1 MMTAALVRNMAFR
14 GRSSFLF
21 GRAKLAGVCEQAKR
35 EQWGRGSGK
44 GAYKSEKGSPPCRAK
59 AAVSLEEDVTT
70 SVDEQE
76 RMMMMTAAITAVPAL
91 DEVACLKME
100 MIGLDKLVNPPQ
112 ANALEGGQLTLS
124 PPW

>member
-1 MMTAALVRNMAFR
+1 M
-14 GRSSFLF
+14 
-21 GRAKLAGVCEQAKR
+21 
-35 EQWGRGSGK
+35 
-44 GAYKSEKGSPPCRAK
+44 
-59 AAVSLEEDVTT
+59 SLEEDVTT

-100 MIGLDKLVNPPQ
+100 TIGLDKLGTTSRKDAKLAAQ
-112 ANALEGGQLTLS
+112 CDRGGQHTLS